1 MAIRFGGSPLID
13 LQSLGQSVWLDG
25 FHRGLLDRL
34 QFARLVD
41 RDGISGF
48 TSSPAIAGI
57 EDVEDAADRMRH
69 VYEATGGRDGY
80 VSIDVS
86 PELAN
91 DADAT
96 VSEAQR
102 LWNAIDKPNVMIKVP
117 ATDSGV
123 RAIQR
128 LIAAGI
134 NINSTSIFGTRRYR
148 DVAEAYISGLENRVC
163 ENLPVQSVASV
174 AGFSLSHI
182 DTLVDQQLDAVNS
195 PALAARARRL
205 RGRAAVSIARVAY
218 QEYKGLTA
226 SPRWRALAASRAQT
240 QRLLWAST
248 GTKDARSPHVSYV
261 NELIGRNTVVAMTIN
276 TLNAYRDHGAAAPT
290 LERDLL
296 DAATVLAEI
305 LALGIDLERVGKRL
319 QSDALQAALALS
331 RQIDAD

>member
-182 DTLVDQQLDAVNS
+182 DTLVDQQLEAVNS